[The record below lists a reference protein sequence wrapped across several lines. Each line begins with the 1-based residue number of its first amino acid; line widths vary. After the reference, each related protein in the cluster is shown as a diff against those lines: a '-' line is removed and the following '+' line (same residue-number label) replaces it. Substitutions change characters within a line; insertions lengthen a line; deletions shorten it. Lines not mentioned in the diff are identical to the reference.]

1 MSKSVHLLQY
11 RVELHDQFY
20 RKGYGEMGKV
30 KRLTSLAADLLRM
43 NTGLVRAVE
52 PSAMTPAHLVD
63 GIVTLLRILNLCGK
77 NAAQAFL
84 ADGEIT
90 PMDPYAMVI
99 ESKALSNAVKQ
110 VSTTGN
116 LTHLKAL
123 NFIAVEL
130 LAIYVWQFWNTDQD
144 LQDAIIDHL
153 NGEKEDELFR
163 TYYDAEIE
171 RMVVHAIVADAA

>member
-20 RKGYGEMGKV
+20 RKGYNELGKV
-30 KRLTSLAADLLRM
+30 RRLTSLAADLLRM
-43 NTGLVRAVE
+43 NTGLVRSVE
-52 PSAMTPAHLVD
+52 PVPLTPKHLVD

-77 NAAQAFL
+77 NAAQAFF

-90 PMDPYAMVI
+90 DMDPYAMAI
-99 ESKALSNAVKQ
+99 ESKALSNAVKNL
-110 VSTTGN
+110 SMTGN

-130 LAIYVWQFWNTDQD
+130 LAIYVRQFWNTDRN

-163 TYYDAEIE
+163 SYYDAEIE
-171 RMVVHAIVADAA
+171 RMVANATLADAA